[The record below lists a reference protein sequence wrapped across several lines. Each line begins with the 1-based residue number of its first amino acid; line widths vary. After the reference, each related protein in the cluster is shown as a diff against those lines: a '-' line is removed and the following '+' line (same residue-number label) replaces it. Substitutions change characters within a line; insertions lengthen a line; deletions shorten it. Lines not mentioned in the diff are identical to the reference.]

1 MLDLLASNT
10 ALDRYRPFHVARALT
25 LAELDDHDGAAAAY
39 RRALELP
46 GNDAE
51 DDYLASAL
59 AGLTQDS

>member
-1 MLDLLASNT
+1 MLNRLASNPS
-10 ALDRYRPFHVARALT
+10 LDRYRPFHVARALT

-46 GNDAE
+46 GNEVE
-51 DDYLASAL
+51 DDYLASVL